1 MSVIILRTLI
11 LYGIVIISLR
21 VMGKRQI
28 GELQPSE
35 LVVAIMISDLA
46 SVPMQSIDIPL
57 LNGIIPVFT
66 LIVAEITMSFITL
79 KSRRARRFI
88 TGEPS
93 VIIYDGHINEQELE
107 HLRFNLNDLLEELRM
122 NGYPNIADIHT
133 AILETN
139 GQISVIPTAQA
150 RPVTVQDLQ
159 IENAVQEIMPY
170 MLISDG
176 ELNIE
181 EIKRSGLGVAWV
193 EKELLKRNIKSAKDV
208 FIASLDNSGKLYIQL
223 KDLRDKSE

>member
-1 MSVIILRTLI
+1 MLVLMIRTLL
-11 LYGIVIISLR
+11 LYGMVIVSLR

-57 LNGIIPVFT
+57 FNGIIPVLT

-93 VIIYDGHINEQELE
+93 VIIYNGHINEHELE
-107 HLRFNLNDLLEELRM
+107 RLRFNLNDLLEELRM

-133 AILETN
+133 AVLETN
-139 GQISVIPTAQA
+139 GQISVIPDAAA
-150 RPVTVQDLQ
+150 RPVTVKDLN
-159 IENAVQEIMPY
+159 IKNASQEIMPY

-181 EIKRSGLGVAWV
+181 EIQRSGLDPEWI
-193 EKELLKRNIKSAKDV
+193 ENELKKRNIKSVGEV
-208 FIASLDNSGKLYIQL
+208 FIASLDNDGRLYIQL
-223 KDLRDKSE
+223 KGINDKSQ

>member
-133 AILETN
+133 AVLETN

-150 RPVTVQDLQ
+150 RPVTVQDLH

-223 KDLRDKSE
+223 KGLRDKSE

>member
-1 MSVIILRTLI
+1 MLVLIFRTLI
-11 LYGIVIISLR
+11 LYGFVIMSLR

-57 LNGIIPVFT
+57 LNGIIPVLT

-93 VIIYDGHINEQELE
+93 VIISDGHINENELE

-122 NGYPNIADIHT
+122 SGYPNIADIHT
-133 AILETN
+133 AVLETN

-150 RPVTVQDLQ
+150 RSVTVKDLNLQD
-159 IENAVQEIMPY
+159 AKDEILPY

-176 ELNIE
+176 EINHE
-181 EIKRSGLGVAWV
+181 ELRRSGRD
-193 EKELLKRNIKSAKDV
+193 EKWLKNELKKKNIISVSDV
-208 FIASLDNSGKLYIQL
+208 FIASLDNSGNMFLQTK
-223 KDLRDKSE
+223 KKEKKRK